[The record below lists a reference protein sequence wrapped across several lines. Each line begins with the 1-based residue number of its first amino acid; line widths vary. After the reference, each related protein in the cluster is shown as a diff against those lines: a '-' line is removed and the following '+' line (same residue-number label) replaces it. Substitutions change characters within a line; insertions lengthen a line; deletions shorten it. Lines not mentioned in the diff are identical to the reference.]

1 MLPTSPTPSQIDEA
15 ERKFNAI
22 GKLLYQ
28 EGVNTRTLRD
38 SLVRERKSLREF
50 LRQHRPE
57 ALVAPAP
64 TVEVAQ

>member
-28 EGVNTRTLRD
+28 EGVKTRTLHVA
-38 SLVRERKSLREF
+38 LVGQRKALREF
-50 LRQHRPE
+50 LRLHRPE

-64 TVEVAQ
+64 VEVAQ

>member
-1 MLPTSPTPSQIDEA
+1 MNTPTNPTPSQIDEA

-57 ALVAPAP
+57 ALATPA
-64 TVEVAQ
+64 EAAQ